1 VRRIVGRMLFG
12 IAAAGLLA
20 GADPEKDTKK
30 EEGVKGTVLK
40 VDVSRNSITIK
51 TKSGRQ
57 TYLVTGDT
65 KYFGPT
71 GEACANGMNDDRL
84 ATGNDVRIIAELS
97 GKTAKEVHLSAGK
110 RAGKDK
116 NRGG

>member
-1 VRRIVGRMLFG
+1 
-12 IAAAGLLA
+12 
-20 GADPEKDTKK
+20 
-30 EEGVKGTVLK
+30 
-40 VDVSRNSITIK
+40 
-51 TKSGRQ
+51 
-57 TYLVTGDT
+57 
-65 KYFGPT
+65 
-71 GEACANGMNDDRL
+71 MNDDRL